1 MKGGAI
7 KMLAITLDAEGV
19 AKEIELT
26 EGESQLKVLQEA
38 VGGWV
43 QAVDFTPDLTLWCNE
58 EGKLQGLPINPMATF
73 LWEKYFG
80 FTDVICGNVIFTG
93 GTGDEGE
100 TLGLNEETAKEL
112 RDFLRMN

>member
-1 MKGGAI
+1 
-7 KMLAITLDAEGV
+7 MLAITLDAEGV

-26 EGESQLKVLQEA
+26 EGESQLKVLQDA

-43 QAVDFTPDLTLWCNE
+43 QAVDFTQDLTLWCNE
-58 EGKLQGLPINPMATF
+58 EGKLNGLPINPMATF

-93 GTGDEGE
+93 GTGEEGE
-100 TLGLNEETAKEL
+100 TLGLNEQTADEL
-112 RDFLRMN
+112 RKFLRMN

>member
-1 MKGGAI
+1 
-7 KMLAITLDAEGV
+7 MLAITLDAEGV

-26 EGESQLKVLQEA
+26 EGESQLKVLQDA

-43 QAVDFTPDLTLWCNE
+43 QAVDFTQDLTLWCNE
-58 EGKLQGLPINPMATF
+58 EGKLNGLPINPMATF